1 MGPLS
6 VCNVAVLWK
15 MAHSIKIPFGME
27 VVLGPGHTVLDGDP
41 DPAKGAQPPP
51 QFSAQVCYGQTAG
64 WIKMPLSTE
73 VGLGPGDLVLDGG
86 PRSCK
91 KWAQPTPLFGP
102 CLLWPNGWMD
112 QDATWYEGRPWPR
125 PHCVRWGPATPKK
138 GQSPHTFQPCL
149 LWPNC
154 RQSRLLLSACCNLF
168 LARPL

>member
-41 DPAKGAQPPP
+41 DPAKGAQPP

-91 KWAQPTPLFGP
+91 KMGTADPTFRSMSIVAKWLDGSR
-102 CLLWPNGWMD
+102 CHL
-112 QDATWYEGRPWPR
+112 
-125 PHCVRWGPATPKK
+125 VR
-138 GQSPHTFQPCL
+138 
-149 LWPNC
+149 
-154 RQSRLLLSACCNLF
+154 R
-168 LARPL
+168 